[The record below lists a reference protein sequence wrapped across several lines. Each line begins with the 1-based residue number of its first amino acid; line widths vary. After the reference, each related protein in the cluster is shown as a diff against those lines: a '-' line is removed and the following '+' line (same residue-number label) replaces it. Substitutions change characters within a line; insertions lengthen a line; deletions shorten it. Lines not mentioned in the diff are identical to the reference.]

1 MKLNNFLF
9 DGLKREIKELY
20 LSTLILEFAISAINI
35 YEPVYLYTIG
45 FSLKQIVLFF
55 IGVYFLYFFIVPAGA
70 NVARKMGYEHS
81 IFYGTIFSIFY
92 YLSLFNIPKNVY
104 FIYSAIVMLAV
115 SKCLYWPAFH
125 ADFARFGVKR
135 RRGKEITNLNILF
148 SIIYILGPLF
158 GGFIISIFGFK
169 VLFII
174 LTVIILL
181 SNIPMLSTK
190 EVFTPIP
197 FSYKDAY
204 KRLLRKEYRKGV
216 LAYLGYGT
224 EFVFLIVWPIFIY
237 LVAGNFFSIGLILA
251 ISTLVNCLA
260 LFFIG
265 RITDEEDKYKI
276 LKGGIIFNSLS
287 WFSRIFVSTPLGVF
301 FLHLFTQISQN
312 LITIPLVS
320 LVYNQG
326 SETSVMKTI
335 VFFEMSLVMGKLIA
349 MFVIYLFLLVY
360 PRSFAPAFILSGVMV
375 FFYGFI
381 AHLKEINEKIK

>member
-1 MKLNNFLF
+1 MKLGNYIF

-20 LSTLILEFAISAINI
+20 LSTLILEFAISSINI

-55 IGVYFLYFFIVPAGA
+55 IGVYSLYFFIVPLGA

-92 YLSLFNIPKNVY
+92 YLSLFSIPKNVY
-104 FIYSAIVMLAV
+104 FIYSAILMLAV

-125 ADFARFGVKR
+125 ADFARFGVKK
-135 RRGKEITNLNILF
+135 RRGKEISNLNLIF
-148 SIIYILGPLF
+148 SIIYIIGPLF

-174 LTVIILL
+174 LSVVILL
-181 SNIPMLSTK
+181 SNIPMLSTE

-204 KRLLRKEYRKGV
+204 KRLARKEYRKGI

-237 LVAGNFFSIGLILA
+237 LVAGSFFSIGLILA
-251 ISTLVNCLA
+251 ISTLVNGLA
-260 LFFIG
+260 LLFIG
-265 RITDEEDKYKI
+265 RITDQKDKYKI

-287 WFSRIFVSTPLGVF
+287 WFSRILISTPLGVF

-326 SETSVMKTI
+326 SETSVMKTV
-335 VFFEMSLVMGKLIA
+335 VFFEMSLVIGKLIA
-349 MFVIYLFLLVY
+349 MFIIYLFLFIY
-360 PRSFAPAFILSGVMV
+360 PASFTPAFILSGVMV

-381 AHLKEINEKIK
+381 THLKGINDKIK